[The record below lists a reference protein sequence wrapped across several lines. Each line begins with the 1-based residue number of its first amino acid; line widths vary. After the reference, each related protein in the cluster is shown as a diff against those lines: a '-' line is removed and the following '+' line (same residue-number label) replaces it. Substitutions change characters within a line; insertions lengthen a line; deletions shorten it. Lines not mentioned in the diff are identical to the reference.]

1 MRIFSIRDAMYAQV
15 NGHTF
20 EWIKGSHTV
29 NISGLT
35 PRDIDCFTFAWEK
48 NRPSMLDFTTALQ
61 THLEYLE
68 A

>member
-1 MRIFSIRDAMYAQV
+1 MRITSDGNTMNAVWNGSI
-15 NGHTF
+15 F
-20 EWIKGSHTV
+20 EWVKGSHTV
-29 NISGLT
+29 NVYNLEPYS
-35 PRDIDCFTFAWEK
+35 IDCFTFAWEK